1 MPPIVCKLLGHHRS
15 RRDARRIDDR
25 WISYCRR
32 CGSLMVRRGPKQ
44 WSAVHFDHGVAIDP
58 AEESAAG

>member
-1 MPPIVCKLLGHHRS
+1 
-15 RRDARRIDDR
+15 
-25 WISYCRR
+25 
-32 CGSLMVRRGPKQ
+32 MVRRGPKQ